1 MKTNLKALCTGAV
14 LVALATVLSFLKL
27 PLPAWS
33 YGGSITLGSMV
44 PIILFALLF
53 GTKWGLIGSVAYSL
67 IPMMLG
73 FYPPPT
79 NTVWAFFL
87 VIMLDYVVAFGGL
100 GLADL
105 FRKPFGKLKPALSA
119 TLAGSAVVILRFLCH
134 FASGILIWDV
144 YAPEG
149 TPVWLYSFLYNGGYM
164 AGELIITVVL
174 MLLLAPSVLKIAKK

>member
-67 IPMMLG
+67 IQMMLG
-73 FYPPPT
+73 FYPPPPT
-79 NTVWAFFL
+79 
-87 VIMLDYVVAFGGL
+87 
-100 GLADL
+100 
-105 FRKPFGKLKPALSA
+105 PFG
-119 TLAGSAVVILRFLCH
+119 
-134 FASGILIWDV
+134 
-144 YAPEG
+144 
-149 TPVWLYSFLYNGGYM
+149 
-164 AGELIITVVL
+164 
-174 MLLLAPSVLKIAKK
+174 PSSW